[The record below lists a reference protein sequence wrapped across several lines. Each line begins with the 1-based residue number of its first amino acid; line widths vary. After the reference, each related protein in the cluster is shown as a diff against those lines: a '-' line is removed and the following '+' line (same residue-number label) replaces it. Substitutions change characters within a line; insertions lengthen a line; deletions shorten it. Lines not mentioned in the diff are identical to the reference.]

1 MSIAV
6 LLDQYTL
13 PVKGAVELHLDYS
26 FQINISAEEARRKVH
41 HWVLT
46 EVSCVMGALMP
57 TLGVGK
63 QIAWRVPVELTAPHL
78 GQVGIAGTVDVNVQ
92 TGVMDI
98 TPERKEQILEGARML
113 AKKMPPYLLREADSL
128 LATYITPDL
137 EPTVHQPS
145 GKPREI
151 VEATR
156 RSQLAI

>member
-1 MSIAV
+1 MTVAV
-6 LLDQYTL
+6 LLDHYTL
-13 PVKGAVELHLDYS
+13 PVKGNVELHFDYS

-46 EVSCVMGALMP
+46 EVSCVMGALTP
-57 TLGVGK
+57 TLGVGQ
-63 QIAWRVPVELTAPHL
+63 QITWRVPVELTAPHI
-78 GQVGIAGTVDVNVQ
+78 GQVGIAGTIDVNVQ

-98 TPERKEQILEGARML
+98 TPEHKEQILEGARRL
-113 AKKMPPYLLREADSL
+113 AKKMPPYLQREADSL
-128 LATYITPDL
+128 TATHIAPDL
-137 EPTVHQPS
+137 KPIVHPPS